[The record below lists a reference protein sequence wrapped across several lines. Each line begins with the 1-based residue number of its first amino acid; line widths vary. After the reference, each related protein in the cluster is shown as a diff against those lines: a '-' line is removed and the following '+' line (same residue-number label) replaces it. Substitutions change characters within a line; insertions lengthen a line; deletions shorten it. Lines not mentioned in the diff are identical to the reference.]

1 MRRSTLTSLL
11 VLCLVT
17 AAPAWAQ
24 PSPGELTV
32 VLSSL
37 STEALDPIL
46 AGHIVKFYL
55 SLMFDYLVGATPDGQ
70 LSRDGGVATRWEA
83 SADGKRWTFHLR
95 RGVRFHTGDELTAED
110 VKFSI
115 LRALGPRSTTGY
127 AQGLRQL
134 VKEIE
139 TPAPDRVVIVTK
151 DTTAMIP
158 TLLSRLL
165 STEGMIL
172 PKQYVEAKGDDGFA
186 RAPVGSGPYRFIEQ
200 VSGSHVRLEAVPSH
214 WRLGTPKYKTV
225 VFKAVPEETTDRDA
239 PARRG
244 RRRRDQPRAHEGG
257 RGRRLRRPP
266 PPGGR
271 TDRGLVRTA
280 LGADADSGQARPRG
294 AEPRDR
300 QDGARRDRLR
310 RPGVARGSPVRPV
323 VVVPRDQV
331 QDHAGDGLRP
341 RSGAREEAPR
351 RRGLRERLPDRHLRL
366 PAPRLSRGAGDGRGA
381 RGLLAERGAQ
391 ATAHSR
397 GLPRVPQAVVRSHG
411 AWRTRL

>member
-37 STEALDPIL
+37 STEAHDPIL

-139 TPAPDRVVIVTK
+139 TPAPDRVVIVT
-151 DTTAMIP
+151 
-158 TLLSRLL
+158 SGE
-165 STEGMIL
+165 SH
-172 PKQYVEAKGDDGFA
+172 
-186 RAPVGSGPYRFIEQ
+186 PV
-200 VSGSHVRLEAVPSH
+200 
-214 WRLGTPKYKTV
+214 
-225 VFKAVPEETTDRDA
+225 VPE
-239 PARRG
+239 
-244 RRRRDQPRAHEGG
+244 
-257 RGRRLRRPP
+257 
-266 PPGGR
+266 
-271 TDRGLVRTA
+271 
-280 LGADADSGQARPRG
+280 S
-294 AEPRDR
+294 
-300 QDGARRDRLR
+300 
-310 RPGVARGSPVRPV
+310 
-323 VVVPRDQV
+323 
-331 QDHAGDGLRP
+331 
-341 RSGAREEAPR
+341 
-351 RRGLRERLPDRHLRL
+351 
-366 PAPRLSRGAGDGRGA
+366 
-381 RGLLAERGAQ
+381 
-391 ATAHSR
+391 
-397 GLPRVPQAVVRSHG
+397 
-411 AWRTRL
+411 

>member
-55 SLMFDYLVGATPDGQ
+55 SLMFDYLVGATPDG
-70 LSRDGGVATRWEA
+70 
-83 SADGKRWTFHLR
+83 
-95 RGVRFHTGDELTAED
+95 
-110 VKFSI
+110 
-115 LRALGPRSTTGY
+115 
-127 AQGLRQL
+127 
-134 VKEIE
+134 
-139 TPAPDRVVIVTK
+139 VVIVTK

-186 RAPVGSGPYRFIEQ
+186 RAPVGSGPYRFVEQ

-225 VFKAVPEETTDRDA
+225 VFKAVPEETTRIA
-239 PARRG
+239 MLRRG
-244 RRRRDQPRAHEGG
+244 E
-257 RGRRLRRPP
+257 
-266 PPGGR
+266 
-271 TDRGLVRTA
+271 
-280 LGADADSGQARPRG
+280 AD
-294 AEPRDR
+294 
-300 QDGARRDRLR
+300 
-310 RPGVARGSPVRPV
+310 V
-323 VVVPRDQV
+323 VEI
-331 QDHAGDGLRP
+331 
-341 RSGAREEAPR
+341 S
-351 RRGLRERLPDRHLRL
+351 RERMKEV
-366 PAPRLSRGAGDGRGA
+366 AGAGY
-381 RGLLAERGAQ
+381 
-391 ATAHSR
+391 
-397 GLPRVPQAVVRSHG
+397 
-411 AWRTRL
+411 

>member
-165 STEGMIL
+165 STEGMIP
-172 PKQYVEAKGDDGFA
+172 PKQYVEAKGDDG
-186 RAPVGSGPYRFIEQ
+186 
-200 VSGSHVRLEAVPSH
+200 L
-214 WRLGTPKYKTV
+214 
-225 VFKAVPEETTDRDA
+225 
-239 PARRG
+239 
-244 RRRRDQPRAHEGG
+244 
-257 RGRRLRRPP
+257 
-266 PPGGR
+266 
-271 TDRGLVRTA
+271 
-280 LGADADSGQARPRG
+280 
-294 AEPRDR
+294 
-300 QDGARRDRLR
+300 
-310 RPGVARGSPVRPV
+310 ARGGPVRPV

-351 RRGLRERLPDRHLRL
+351 RRGLRERLSDRHLRL
-366 PAPRLSRGAGDGRGA
+366 PAPRLPRGAGDGRGD
-381 RGLLAERGAQ
+381 RRLLAARGAQ
-391 ATAHSR
+391 AAAHPG

-411 AWRTRL
+411 ARRPRLLQHREPRLDRHLRADRQVRGAEREVGVHPRPRARQPDGRGHPPGRPREDVRADALDLQPPPLRAPGAADRLLPHAVRDLEAGPQVEPGRHHVRAQRRRAARREVRRRPASAHTARYRRRRP

>member
-1 MRRSTLTSLL
+1 
-11 VLCLVT
+11 
-17 AAPAWAQ
+17 
-24 PSPGELTV
+24 
-32 VLSSL
+32 
-37 STEALDPIL
+37 
-46 AGHIVKFYL
+46 
-55 SLMFDYLVGATPDGQ
+55 MFDYLVGATPDGQ

-172 PKQYVEAKGDDGFA
+172 PKQYVEAKG
-186 RAPVGSGPYRFIEQ
+186 
-200 VSGSHVRLEAVPSH
+200 
-214 WRLGTPKYKTV
+214 
-225 VFKAVPEETTDRDA
+225 
-239 PARRG
+239 
-244 RRRRDQPRAHEGG
+244 
-257 RGRRLRRPP
+257 
-266 PPGGR
+266 
-271 TDRGLVRTA
+271 
-280 LGADADSGQARPRG
+280 ADADPGQTRPRG

-300 QDGARRDRLR
+300 QEGARRDRLR
-310 RPGVARGSPVRPV
+310 RPGLARGGPVRPV

-366 PAPRLSRGAGDGRGA
+366 PAPRLSRGAGDGRGD
-381 RGLLAERGAQ
+381 RRLLAARGAQ
-391 ATAHSR
+391 AAAHPG
-397 GLPRVPQAVVRSHG
+397 GLPRVPQA
-411 AWRTRL
+411 

>member
-225 VFKAVPEETTDRDA
+225 VFKAVPEETTRIA
-239 PARRG
+239 MLRRG
-244 RRRRDQPRAHEGG
+244 G
-257 RGRRLRRPP
+257 
-266 PPGGR
+266 
-271 TDRGLVRTA
+271 
-280 LGADADSGQARPRG
+280 
-294 AEPRDR
+294 
-300 QDGARRDRLR
+300 
-310 RPGVARGSPVRPV
+310 PVRPV

-366 PAPRLSRGAGDGRGA
+366 PAPRLSRGAGDGRGD
-381 RGLLAERGAQ
+381 RRLLAARGAQ
-391 ATAHSR
+391 AAAHPG

-411 AWRTRL
+411 ARRPRLLQHREPRLDRHLRADRQVRGAEREVGVHPRPRA